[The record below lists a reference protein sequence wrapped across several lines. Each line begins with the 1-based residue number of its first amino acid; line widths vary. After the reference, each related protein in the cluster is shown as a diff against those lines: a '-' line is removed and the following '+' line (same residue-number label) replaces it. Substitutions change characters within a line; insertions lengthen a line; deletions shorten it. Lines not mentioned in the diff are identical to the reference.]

1 MSGERMSAHTDN
13 ERSDAAVDV
22 PRLVSHSQMLGMIA
36 GEVEEWCISENCTTL
51 DAVKLAVAD
60 ARKWRGI
67 AERYELER
75 KYLG

>member
-1 MSGERMSAHTDN
+1 MSGERMSAPPTD
-13 ERSDAAVDV
+13 ERSESAVDV

-36 GEVEEWCISENCTTL
+36 NEVEEWCISENCTTL
-51 DAVKLAVAD
+51 DAVSLAVAD

-75 KYLG
+75 KYFG